1 MYITTTEYTPDL
13 KDHETPKGR
22 PTSRQLHSNE
32 VTVIQEVSTQCMEN
46 TDYLNLEYI
55 VEAFL
60 SISLTNN
67 LG

>member
-32 VTVIQEVSTQCMEN
+32 VTHTRGIYTVHGEHRLLKFGIYSRSFPKHLFN
-46 TDYLNLEYI
+46 
-55 VEAFL
+55 
-60 SISLTNN
+60 
-67 LG
+67 